1 MMKNPIRIINNED
14 GGMMLITTLMIL
26 AMLTIIS
33 FAGTRT
39 SSTEV
44 MIASNEYVHQQNFY
58 QAEGAAIEAV
68 DTLEGLSEV
77 LVYAHDWMST
87 HEEAPHWDDQIFTYW
102 NAYVEAETTDEAV
115 PNEASIGGGT
125 TEFMAIHHGILAG
138 DSLDLSKP
146 SKHHFSIYGKSEN
159 RGMVMIGMA
168 YAKAY

>member
-1 MMKNPIRIINNED
+1 MKNPIYLIKNED
-14 GGMMLITTLMIL
+14 GGMMLIITLMVL
-26 AMLTIIS
+26 ALLSIIS

-58 QAEGAAIEAV
+58 NAEGAAIEAV
-68 DTLEGLSEV
+68 DMLEDLGEV
-77 LVYAHDWMST
+77 IVSSHDWMST
-87 HEEAPHWDDQIFTYW
+87 HEGVSHYDDQIFGYW
-102 NAYVEAETTDEAV
+102 DSNLDGEDPNEAV
-115 PNEASIGGGT
+115 PNEASIGSGT
-125 TEFMAIHHGILAG
+125 TEFMVIHHGVLAG

>member
-1 MMKNPIRIINNED
+1 
-14 GGMMLITTLMIL
+14 MLITTLMIL

-58 QAEGAAIEAV
+58 NAEGAAIEVV
-68 DTLEGLSEV
+68 DKLEGLDEV
-77 LVYAHDWMST
+77 IVSTHDWIST
-87 HEEAPHWDDQIFTYW
+87 HEEVPHWDDQIFAYW
-102 NAYVEAETTDEAV
+102 DANVEVLNPDEAV
-115 PNEASIGGGT
+115 PKEASIGAGT